1 MRRHSLS
8 RFGVGT
14 LGLGLVLS
22 ACGQSSVSPLT
33 DPYAGGVSYPWT
45 YTAPESK
52 LSAQS
57 LTAGENNLFFEPI
70 LAAQNAWGPIELDRS
85 NGEQKAGDG
94 KTITLGGK
102 KYTRGFGTHAG
113 SELRFSLVG
122 TNGAVC
128 TRFTADIGID
138 AEVGRKGSVV
148 FQVFL
153 DGVKAYDS
161 GVMRG
166 SSATKQVDVPI
177 NGQQQLRLVVT
188 DAGDGISYD
197 HADWAI
203 PKVFCQTG
211 VTPAPGTLDTSFI
224 ANGFGGI
231 SPVVKTVLT
240 PDGKIVGAGLDTPY
254 PGEQRLKVKL
264 LNANGSLN
272 TGLDFGG
279 GSRVAVNDM
288 VTESANSV
296 LVLSTGYQ
304 KTPPPDTSNQPAG
317 DFQTVQR
324 VYLDNATNRTPPRT
338 FDGAIP
344 GTKAFSKLALQPDG
358 KIILGGVTEDGK
370 SVRLRRMTADGVPDS
385 TFGVATGTNLP
396 RFGEV
401 VTKFNGAASV
411 EVSAMIVQPDGKIIV
426 GGVLN
431 DPDDFS
437 GGSSGGFII
446 RYQAD
451 GQLDSGFAT
460 GGIYLSGGGRY
471 TGNGVSDFALQRDG
485 KLLVALLN
493 QNRCSFLRLNG
504 DGQGD
509 LSFRVDLYEFTGVDF
524 EASTRPSLAIQEDGR
539 AVVAGCGG
547 DVFAQPLI
555 RLGVNGAV
563 DLSFAQA
570 DQAAGI
576 AYQNILIQPKSLGGK
591 IIVGLDTL
599 RRFVP

>member
-14 LGLGLVLS
+14 LGLGLVLA
-22 ACGQSSVSPLT
+22 ACGQSNAPAVS

-102 KYTRGFGTHAG
+102 KYARGFGTHAG
-113 SELRFSLVG
+113 SELRFGLAG

-224 ANGFGGI
+224 SNGFGGI

-254 PGEQRLKVKL
+254 PGEQRLRVKL

-296 LVLSTGYQ
+296 LVLSTGYR

-324 VYLDNATNRTPPRT
+324 VYLDTATNGNPPRT
-338 FDGAIP
+338 FNGAMP

-358 KIILGGVTEDGK
+358 KIIVGGVTEDGK

-426 GGVLN
+426 G
-431 DPDDFS
+431 
-437 GGSSGGFII
+437 
-446 RYQAD
+446 A
-451 GQLDSGFAT
+451 
-460 GGIYLSGGGRY
+460 
-471 TGNGVSDFALQRDG
+471 
-485 KLLVALLN
+485 
-493 QNRCSFLRLNG
+493 C
-504 DGQGD
+504 
-509 LSFRVDLYEFTGVDF
+509 
-524 EASTRPSLAIQEDGR
+524 
-539 AVVAGCGG
+539 
-547 DVFAQPLI
+547 
-555 RLGVNGAV
+555 
-563 DLSFAQA
+563 
-570 DQAAGI
+570 
-576 AYQNILIQPKSLGGK
+576 
-591 IIVGLDTL
+591 
-599 RRFVP
+599 